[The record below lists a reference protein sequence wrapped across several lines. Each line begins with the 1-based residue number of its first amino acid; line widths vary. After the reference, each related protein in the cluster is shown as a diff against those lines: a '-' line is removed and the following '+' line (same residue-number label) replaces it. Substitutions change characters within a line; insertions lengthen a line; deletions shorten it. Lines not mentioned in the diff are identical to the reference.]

1 MDVEERSREFVE
13 DEGETVVVSEGFL
26 EGSQHVRHICKRTTY
41 ETNTG
46 DCQSADGVDQRA
58 YSSNVDVLG
67 RDLKVPQEVSSSE
80 SLNHAASW
88 CITPESTPPVHLV
101 SLFILENDPQRSG
114 AYEDSLDHGDP
125 VDVPVESRA
134 LVEAIVYLGTDK
146 LRNGRGKDMED
157 EMVTQEAEEDLMDM
171 VRKCCQAQLVGE

>member
-1 MDVEERSREFVE
+1 M
-13 DEGETVVVSEGFL
+13 T
-26 EGSQHVRHICKRTTY
+26 H
-41 ETNTG
+41 
-46 DCQSADGVDQRA
+46 SA
-58 YSSNVDVLG
+58 
-67 RDLKVPQEVSSSE
+67 
-80 SLNHAASW
+80 
-88 CITPESTPPVHLV
+88 
-101 SLFILENDPQRSG
+101 
-114 AYEDSLDHGDP
+114 